1 MSISLRR
8 RPHIRICPEVNR
20 SDLILQMI
28 HALRDSYFPK
38 PGMAM
43 STSRSKT
50 GTRKTT
56 AARVS
61 YAAGDLLQ
69 TQWQRWHRGDRE
81 PFPEERLIAKL
92 SKGDITFAS
101 SVNGL
106 GGPAELCAQLQTSW
120 KRFHQGKF
128 LEAVELGANLGPL
141 GAVAAN
147 KAVGVYALY
156 PKPSDHSVLQRLE
169 QAIERGE
176 AATQAL
182 PDYPNAHYTLA
193 LVLGRYSQRISI
205 LRALAEG
212 LGGRVRSHLDRTLE
226 LEPEH
231 AEAHVALGLYHAE
244 IVAKLGVLAAR
255 LTYGA
260 SAAAALRC
268 FDRAIELTPDSPI
281 AMLEFARGLLLLDAS
296 AHRERALELLKRA
309 VDCEVEDAMERLDA
323 KEAQRTLA
331 ALKAN

>member
-28 HALRDSYFPK
+28 HPLSDSYFPK
-38 PGMAM
+38 QGMAM

-50 GTRKTT
+50 GTRKTA
-56 AARVS
+56 AARIPYTGGV
-61 YAAGDLLQ
+61 LK
-69 TQWQRWHRGDRE
+69 TQWERWHRGDRE
-81 PFPEERLIAKL
+81 PFPEERLITRL
-92 SKGDITFAS
+92 SKGHRKFAS
-101 SVNGL
+101 SVTGL

-128 LEAVELGANLGPL
+128 LEAIELGANLGPL

-147 KAVGVYALY
+147 KAVGVYSLY
-156 PKPSDHSVLQRLE
+156 PRPSDHSVLKLLE

-182 PDYPNAHYTLA
+182 PDHPNAHYTLA

-212 LGGRVRSHLDRTLE
+212 LGGRVRTHLDRTLE

-260 SAAAALRC
+260 SAAAALQS
-268 FDRAIELTPDSPI
+268 FDRAVELTPDSPI
-281 AMLEFARGLLLLDAS
+281 AMLEFARGLLLLDAT
-296 AHRERALELLKRA
+296 AHRERALELLERA
-309 VDCEVEDAMERLDA
+309 VDCEAEDAMERLDA